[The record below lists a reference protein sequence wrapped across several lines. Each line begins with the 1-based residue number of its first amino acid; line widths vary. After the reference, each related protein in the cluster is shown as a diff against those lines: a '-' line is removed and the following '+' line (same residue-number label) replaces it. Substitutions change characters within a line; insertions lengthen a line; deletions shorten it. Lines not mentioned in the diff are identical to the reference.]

1 MFEQENSLDSGG
13 ISLSIGLSY
22 FNNVVVNLVSSHVL
36 IKSVPLMLCF
46 VPRINICEL

>member
-1 MFEQENSLDSGG
+1 MLP
-13 ISLSIGLSY
+13 IGLTYLNS
-22 FNNVVVNLVSSHVL
+22 VVINLVSSHVL